1 MSRGAQHGPCPC
13 LPARHGQRWFPA
25 HRLPVRAAASRT
37 HRATRRRARAR
48 GAGARRDV
56 FNEKPNADDALAEGG
71 GEGEERAVL
80 PRGAVLHTSRGD
92 ITLRLF
98 PDEARAAP
106 RRVVLRGLSWWSGC
120 QGGRARSAC
129 QDAALYAARALRAL
143 GEAMRRRRAGSALP
157 DVMAQA
163 RGRRAQCPRTV
174 ENFTTHARNGYYD
187 NVIFHR
193 VIKGFMVQT
202 GDPLGA
208 PLCAPGRGPSA
219 GLVHCGRRPVLRG
232 LARSWRTMVA
242 VELHYGRAASGA
254 ARARARSTA
263 HPFWLQHVCA
273 TAPAGPR
280 TAACGACA
288 PVGAARRRAAGSTRT
303 QSRRER

>member
-1 MSRGAQHGPCPC
+1 M
-13 LPARHGQRWFPA
+13 PAHHGQRWFPA
-25 HRLPVRAAASRT
+25 RRLPVRAAASRT
-37 HRATRRRARAR
+37 PPGNAAQSPSARRARD
-48 GAGARRDV
+48 RDV

-106 RRVVLRGLSWWSGC
+106 RRFVLRGLSWWSGC

-143 GEAMRRRRAGSALP
+143 GEAVRRRSAGSALP

-303 QSRRER
+303 QSRR